1 MKKILLV
8 ALFAIILFPTSSSF
22 SQFTDTPSTFG
33 IILSDLNPYHF
44 KDENGYT
51 IVIGEV
57 ENTTNSPIK
66 AVKIL
71 ALFFDDFSEQPLE
84 AALGTTIVDI
94 IPPLGKVP
102 YIIKSENPNAAIT
115 SVSVKL
121 QGQFDS
127 APPKNE
133 ELRVESEISE
143 FGEQI
148 KISGTLTNNAIV
160 NATQTKI
167 HLAFYDAFLP
177 PRIIWISTI
186 ELEEAIMGGSSIDF
200 EFDEKLDPRSFGY
213 KIFAESD
220 TYYSNIQNVKIL
232 RSELLTKLV
241 SINDISV
248 SDDEG
253 NKLLDIFE
261 DSVVNI
267 QSRISLQYATD
278 QETYEQPYVYYAQV
292 KESETAKVEFLGIYE
307 GMFDE
312 KGNELTSVEW
322 IPQNKGLFFIET
334 YVWDPNAVPLAS
346 KGPIMLVLVT

>member
-8 ALFAIILFPTSSSF
+8 AFFAIILFPINSSF
-22 SQFTDTPSTFG
+22 SQGTDKPPTLGVIFTSFT
-33 IILSDLNPYHF
+33 PYHF
-44 KDENGYT
+44 QDENGYT

-57 ENTTNSPIK
+57 ENTTNFPIT
-66 AVKIL
+66 AVKIQ
-71 ALFFDDFSEQPLE
+71 ALFFDDLSEQPLE
-84 AALGTTIVDI
+84 AALGTTVVDV

-102 YIIKSENPNAAIT
+102 YMIKSEKPNAAIT

-121 QGQFDS
+121 QGFNS
-127 APPKNE
+127 APPKNA
-133 ELRVESEISE
+133 ELRIKSEIYE

-148 KISGTLTNNAIV
+148 KISGALTNNAVV
-160 NATQTKI
+160 NASQTKI

-186 ELEEAIMGGSSIDF
+186 ELEEAIMGGSSVNF
-200 EFDEKLDPRSFGY
+200 EFDEKLDPRSLGY

-220 TYYSNIQNVKIL
+220 NYYSNIQNVEIL
-232 RSELLTKLV
+232 RSELPTKLI

-248 SDDEG
+248 NDDEG
-253 NKLLDIFE
+253 NKIRDIFE
-261 DSVVNI
+261 DSVVKI
-267 QSRISLQYATD
+267 QSRISLQHATD
-278 QETYEQPYVYYAQV
+278 QGSNVQQYAYYAQV

-312 KGNELTSVEW
+312 EDELTSVEW

-334 YVWDPNAVPLAS
+334 YVWDSNAVPLAS

>member
-1 MKKILLV
+1 MKKILLI
-8 ALFAIILFPTSSSF
+8 AFLTIIIFPVSSSF
-22 SQFTDTPSTFG
+22 SQVIPSPTLG
-33 IILSDLNPYHF
+33 VILSDSSPYHF

-57 ENTTNSPIK
+57 ENTTNFPIT

-71 ALFFDDFSEQPLE
+71 AIFFDESSEQALE
-84 AALGTTIVDI
+84 AVLGTTIVDVI
-94 IPPLGKVP
+94 QPLGKVP
-102 YIIKSENPNAAIT
+102 YLIKSENPNAEIT
-115 SVSVKL
+115 SVSVKI
-121 QGQFDS
+121 QGFNS

-133 ELRVESEISE
+133 ELGIESEISE

-148 KISGTLTNNAIV
+148 KIFGTLTNNAVV
-160 NATQTKI
+160 NASQTKI
-167 HLAFYDAFLP
+167 HLAFYDAFIP
-177 PRIIWISTI
+177 PRILWISTI

-200 EFDEKLDPRSFGY
+200 EFDEKLDPRSLSY

-220 TYYSNIQNVKIL
+220 IYYSNIQNVKIL

-248 SDDEG
+248 NGDEG

-267 QSRISLQYATD
+267 QSRISLQHTTD
-278 QETYEQPYVYYAQV
+278 QETTEQSYVYYAQV
-292 KESETAKVEFLGIYE
+292 KESETGKVEFLGIYE

-312 KGNELTSVEW
+312 KQDELTSVEW

-346 KGPIMLVLVT
+346 KGPIMLLLVT

>member
-8 ALFAIILFPTSSSF
+8 AFFTIILLPVSSSF
-22 SQFTDTPSTFG
+22 SQVTDTPSTLG
-33 IILSDLNPYHF
+33 IVLSSFSPYHF

-57 ENTTNSPIK
+57 ENTTNFPIT

-71 ALFFDDFSEQPLE
+71 AIFFDESSEQALE
-84 AALGTTIVDI
+84 AVLGTTIVDVI
-94 IPPLGKVP
+94 QPLGKVP
-102 YIIKSENPNAAIT
+102 YLIKSENPNAEIT
-115 SVSVKL
+115 SVSVKI
-121 QGQFDS
+121 QGFNS
-127 APPKNE
+127 APTKNE
-133 ELRVESEISE
+133 ELGIESEISE

-148 KISGTLTNNAIV
+148 KIFGTLTNNAVV
-160 NATQTKI
+160 NASQTKI
-167 HLAFYDAFLP
+167 HLSFYDAFIP
-177 PRIIWISTI
+177 PRILWISTI

-200 EFDEKLDPRSFGY
+200 EFDEKLDPRSLGY

-220 TYYSNIQNVKIL
+220 IYYSNIQNVKIS

-241 SINDISV
+241 SINDISLN
-248 SDDEG
+248 DDKG

-267 QSRISLQYATD
+267 QSRISLQLATD
-278 QETYEQPYVYYAQV
+278 QESNEQPFVYYAQV
-292 KESETAKVEFLGIYE
+292 KESETGKVEFLDIHE
-307 GMFDE
+307 GMFD
-312 KGNELTSVEW
+312 GGDELTSVEW

>member
-8 ALFAIILFPTSSSF
+8 AFFAIILLPISSSF
-22 SQFTDTPSTFG
+22 SQVTDTPSTLG
-33 IILSDLNPYHF
+33 IILSSFSPYHF

-51 IVIGEV
+51 IAIGEV
-57 ENTTNSPIK
+57 ENTTEFPIT

-71 ALFFDDFSEQPLE
+71 ALFFDESGNQPLE
-84 AALGTTIVDI
+84 AVLGTTVVDV

-102 YIIKSENPNAAIT
+102 YLIKSENPNAEIT
-115 SVSVKL
+115 SVSVKI
-121 QGQFDS
+121 QGFNS
-127 APPKNE
+127 AASKNV
-133 ELRVESEISE
+133 ELGIESEISE

-148 KISGTLTNNAIV
+148 KILGTLTNNAVV

-167 HLAFYDAFLP
+167 HLAFYDVFIP

-200 EFDEKLDPRSFGY
+200 EFDEKLDPRSIGY

-220 TYYSNIQNVKIL
+220 IFYSNIQNVKIL

-241 SINDISV
+241 SINDISLN
-248 SDDEG
+248 DDEG

-261 DSVVNI
+261 GSVVNI
-267 QSRISLQYATD
+267 QSRISLQHATD
-278 QETYEQPYVYYAQV
+278 QEDTEQPYVYYAQV
-292 KESETAKVEFLGIYE
+292 KQSETGKVEFLGIFE
-307 GMFDE
+307 EMFDE
-312 KGNELTSVEW
+312 GGDELTSVEW

-334 YVWDPNAVPLAS
+334 YVWDPNAVALAS

>member
-1 MKKILLV
+1 MKKILLI
-8 ALFAIILFPTSSSF
+8 AFLTIIIFPVSSSF
-22 SQFTDTPSTFG
+22 SQVIPSPTLG
-33 IILSDLNPYHF
+33 VILSDSSPYHF
-44 KDENGYT
+44 KDESGYT

-71 ALFFDDFSEQPLE
+71 ALFFDDFSEKPLE
-84 AALGTTIVDI
+84 IALGTTIVDV
-94 IPPLGKVP
+94 IPSLGKVP
-102 YIIKSENPNAAIT
+102 YMIKSENPNAAIT

-133 ELRVESEISE
+133 ELGIESEISE

-148 KISGTLTNNAIV
+148 KILGTLTNNAVV
-160 NATQTKI
+160 NASQTKI

-177 PRIIWISTI
+177 PRILWISTI

-200 EFDEKLDPRSFGY
+200 EFDEKLDPRSLSY

-220 TYYSNIQNVKIL
+220 IYYSNIQNVKIL

-248 SDDEG
+248 NDDEG

-261 DSVVNI
+261 GSVVNI
-267 QSRISLQYATD
+267 QSRISLQLATD
-278 QETYEQPYVYYAQV
+278 QETTEQSYVYYAQV
-292 KESETAKVEFLGIYE
+292 KESETGKVEFLGIYE

-312 KGNELTSVEW
+312 GDELTSVEW

-346 KGPIMLVLVT
+346 KGPIMLLLVT